1 MKSYNQMI
9 NWHVDQVEKNSIRY
23 YEWPSK
29 MAIAEAYGVSEEQ
42 VDVDVNQEK
51 EYREDKRKEAQRKKH
66 QEENEARRLANLKK
80 RNHIET
86 S

>member
-9 NWHVDQVEKNSIRY
+9 NWHVDQVEGGILRY

-29 MAIAEAYGVSEEQ
+29 MAIAEAYGVTEEQ
-42 VDVDVNQEK
+42 VNVDIGQEK
-51 EYREDKRKEAQRKKH
+51 EYREDKMKEARRKKH

-80 RNHIET
+80 QREV
-86 S
+86 

>member
-9 NWHVDQVEKNSIRY
+9 NWHVDQVENGIIRY

-29 MAIAEAYGVSEEQ
+29 MAIAVAYGVSEEQ
-42 VDVDVNQEK
+42 VDVDIGQEK

-80 RNHIET
+80 QREV
-86 S
+86 